1 MAEIK
6 FKIGDKVRVKTH
18 KEFYDLQIP
27 KRLYD
32 PSMGVET
39 CGNVYE
45 VKQIDPVDNTILL
58 SSGLWY
64 TPDTVEPAEEILKD
78 TARKITDSVPD
89 LREMIKEASIQ
100 QVRELKASLSFIAEA
115 KLKLDLSDEYVL
127 LESEDGEEYTL
138 GGLIADLKKRYN
150 EI

>member
-6 FKIGDKVRVKTH
+6 FKIGDKVRVKS
-18 KEFYDLQIP
+18 KEEIDNLGDRMYSCFVSKMY
-27 KRLYD
+27 R
-32 PSMGVET
+32 T
-39 CGNVYE
+39 CGKVYE
-45 VKQIDPVDNTILL
+45 IERIEPANGEMYL
-58 SSGLWY
+58 SSGWWY
-64 TPDTVEPAEEILKD
+64 VFDTVEPAEEILKD

-115 KLKLDLSDEYVL
+115 KLKLDLSDDYVL
-127 LESEDGEEYTL
+127 LESKDGEEYTL